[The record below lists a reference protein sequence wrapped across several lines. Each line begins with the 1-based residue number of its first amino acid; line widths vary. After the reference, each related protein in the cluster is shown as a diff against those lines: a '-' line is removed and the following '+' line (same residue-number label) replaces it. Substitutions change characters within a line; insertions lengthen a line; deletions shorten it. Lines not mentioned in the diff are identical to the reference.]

1 MHRRTF
7 MITELYVKGEDTG
20 MADTSG
26 AGWIV
31 KTQAERGYFYQ
42 NFIMALLKSRTCV
55 SWHWLAYQ
63 DNDPEGKSDKSNR
76 DSTKGL
82 VTWDYHPYQ
91 AALAQMKAVNCQLYR
106 LTEYFDKG

>member
-1 MHRRTF
+1 
-7 MITELYVKGEDTG
+7 MITEFYVKGEDTG
-20 MADTSG
+20 IANASG

-42 NFIMALLKSRTCV
+42 NFIMVLLKSRTCV

-63 DNDPEGKSDKSNR
+63 DNNPEGKSDKSNR